1 MVVRRGGIGKA
12 LAIVLVVLVCGAMTA
27 CGRGEAEKEAAKA
40 KQKETQAKQPAPQ
53 PARIVHAVA
62 SDLFPPGAPVDDR
75 AAGVQALKSLVDWI
89 SSGEDVQADALVLVG
104 DLGLSAPA
112 TPAAPPAQTGEP
124 PKDGTQTQPVQ
135 PDPPPPPVAT
145 ADTTARALSGSIDT

>member
-1 MVVRRGGIGKA
+1 MVVQRGGIGKA
-12 LAIVLVVLVCGAMTA
+12 LASVLVVLVCGAMAA
-27 CGRGEAEKEAAKA
+27 CGRGDAEKEAAKA

-62 SDLFPPGAPVDDR
+62 SDLFPAGAPINDQAPGIR
-75 AAGVQALKSLVDWI
+75 ALKSLVDWI

-112 TPAAPPAQTGEP
+112 TAAAPPAKTAEA
-124 PKDGTQTQPVQ
+124 PKEG
-135 PDPPPPPVAT
+135 A
-145 ADTTARALSGSIDT
+145 AD